1 MDSLTFAIVLVVL
14 VAWVSAWSLVCAILA
29 ASRGQDAVA
38 GLVQGLTFGPI
49 GVLFVVMTARREQRA
64 ESPKSP
70 AVETRD
76 RVNTSK
82 RNLYQ

>member
-14 VAWVSAWSLVCAILA
+14 VAWIAAWSLIGAILA
-29 ASRGQDAVA
+29 ASRGQDTVA

-64 ESPKSP
+64 ESPKAP
-70 AVETRD
+70 TVETRD
-76 RVNTSK
+76 RVSTSK
-82 RNLYQ
+82 RDLYQ

>member
-1 MDSLTFAIVLVVL
+1 MVL
-14 VAWVSAWSLVCAILA
+14 VAWVSAWSLVCAIIA

-49 GVLFVVMTARREQRA
+49 GVLFVVMSARREQRA
-64 ESPKSP
+64 ESPKSTD
-70 AVETRD
+70 VETRD

>member
-1 MDSLTFAIVLVVL
+1 MDSLTFAVVLVVL
-14 VAWVSAWSLVCAILA
+14 VAWVSAWSIVCAILA

-49 GVLFVVMTARREQRA
+49 GVLFVVKTARREQRA
-64 ESPKSP
+64 DSPKSP
-70 AVETRD
+70 DVETRD

-82 RNLYQ
+82 RDLHQ

>member
-1 MDSLTFAIVLVVL
+1 LDSLTFAIVLVVL

-49 GVLFVVMTARREQRA
+49 GVLFVVLTARREQRA

>member
-1 MDSLTFAIVLVVL
+1 MVL
-14 VAWVSAWSLVCAILA
+14 VAWVSAWSLVCAIIA

-49 GVLFVVMTARREQRA
+49 GVLFVVMSARREQHA
-64 ESPKSP
+64 ESPKSTD
-70 AVETRD
+70 VETRD
-76 RVNTSK
+76 HVNTSK

>member
-1 MDSLTFAIVLVVL
+1 MDSLTFAVVLVVL

-29 ASRGQDAVA
+29 VSRGHDAVA

-70 AVETRD
+70 DVETRD
-76 RVNTSK
+76 RVITSK

>member
-14 VAWVSAWSLVCAILA
+14 VAWVAAWSLIGAIVA
-29 ASRGQDAVA
+29 ASRGQDPVA

-64 ESPKSP
+64 ESPKAP

-76 RVNTSK
+76 RVNASK

>member
-1 MDSLTFAIVLVVL
+1 LDSLTFAVVLVVL
-14 VAWVSAWSLVCAILA
+14 VAWVSAWSLVCASLA

-49 GVLFVVMTARREQRA
+49 GVLFVVMPARREQRA

>member
-1 MDSLTFAIVLVVL
+1 LDSLTFAIVLVVL
-14 VAWVSAWSLVCAILA
+14 VAWVAAWSLIGSILA
-29 ASRGQDAVA
+29 ASRGQDPVA

-64 ESPKSP
+64 ESPKAS
-70 AVETRD
+70 AVENRD

>member
-1 MDSLTFAIVLVVL
+1 LTFAIVLVVL
-14 VAWVSAWSLVCAILA
+14 VAWVAAWSLLGAILA
-29 ASRGQDAVA
+29 ASRGQDPVA

-64 ESPKSP
+64 QAPFSP
-70 AVETRD
+70 AAEPKD